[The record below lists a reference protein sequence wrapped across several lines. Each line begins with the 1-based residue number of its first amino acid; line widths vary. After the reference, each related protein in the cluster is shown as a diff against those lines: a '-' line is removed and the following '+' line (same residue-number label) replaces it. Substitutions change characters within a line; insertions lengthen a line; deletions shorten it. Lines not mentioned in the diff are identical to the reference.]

1 MYFYKMISAS
11 LYHYNVEDE
20 QNIRLAAIGGP
31 CARLSA
37 RSQAEVSV
45 AAGDWV
51 DRRNGVR
58 LTQKPISIAN
68 SVLIHPGQVI

>member
-11 LYHYNVEDE
+11 LYHHNVEDD

-45 AAGDWV
+45 AAGYWTDL
-51 DRRNGVR
+51 RNGEIDAEAY
-58 LTQKPISIAN
+58 LHSQ
-68 SVLIHPGQVI
+68 